1 MSIFNIDF
9 QDDEG
14 NSYRPMAN
22 PDSQTEFTKAGS
34 RTNITSGDSFRTAWG
49 KICKFFADLGT
60 SAFSGLAN
68 NLTTTAAGYGMDAR
82 QGPVIQQKFD
92 QINSNLDGNRFGH
105 TADGRPGWKDGA
117 DTVHPFMGEPV
128 LLQNWNNTLIAG
140 TITQSYTA
148 TADISLIASV
158 MAVTGNDAATPVI
171 LYVAPIISISGGTIT
186 SLNEKNAG
194 GYNTNVKCGGIGSHK
209 VYLVKLKAG
218 NTLTITIKPYGS
230 QFQTGYDISLFSL

>member
-1 MSIFNIDF
+1 MSIFNIDL

-92 QINSNLDGNRFGH
+92 QINSNLGGYKFDVIDGIPSYK
-105 TADGRPGWKDGA
+105 AGA
-117 DTVHPFMGEPV
+117 DAAWVPFKREPV
-128 LLQNWNNTLIAG
+128 I
-140 TITQSYTA
+140 A
-148 TADISLIASV
+148 TASFSWAYSPSQTFPTKEGYKII
-158 MAVTGNDAATPVI
+158 G
-171 LYVAPIISISGGTIT
+171 LYVDITGINSSDYVNVNFGISKNLSTGKIAVSG
-186 SLNEKNAG
+186 
-194 GYNTNVKCGGIGSHK
+194 
-209 VYLVKLKAG
+209 
-218 NTLTITIKPYGS
+218 
-230 QFQTGYDISLFSL
+230 QTGVNIMGKFYCVYV

>member
-1 MSIFNIDF
+1 MSIFNIDL

-34 RTNITSGDSFRTAWG
+34 RTNIASGDSFRTAWG

-92 QINSNLDGNRFGH
+92 QINSNFEQLNQEWFYLIPCQAVCNRNPRSSQILSFIF
-105 TADGRPGWKDGA
+105 PI
-117 DTVHPFMGEPV
+117 
-128 LLQNWNNTLIAG
+128 Q
-140 TITQSYTA
+140 
-148 TADISLIASV
+148 IS
-158 MAVTGNDAATPVI
+158 
-171 LYVAPIISISGGTIT
+171 APSS
-186 SLNEKNAG
+186 SE
-194 GYNTNVKCGGIGSHK
+194 
-209 VYLVKLKAG
+209 
-218 NTLTITIKPYGS
+218 
-230 QFQTGYDISLFSL
+230 

>member
-1 MSIFNIDF
+1 MSIFNIDL

-34 RTNITSGDSFRTAWG
+34 RTNIASGDSFRTAWG

-92 QINSNLDGNRFGH
+92 QINYNLK
-105 TADGRPGWKDGA
+105 T
-117 DTVHPFMGEPV
+117 
-128 LLQNWNNTLIAG
+128 
-140 TITQSYTA
+140 TI
-148 TADISLIASV
+148 L
-158 MAVTGNDAATPVI
+158 
-171 LYVAPIISISGGTIT
+171 
-186 SLNEKNAG
+186 
-194 GYNTNVKCGGIGSHK
+194 
-209 VYLVKLKAG
+209 
-218 NTLTITIKPYGS
+218 
-230 QFQTGYDISLFSL
+230 